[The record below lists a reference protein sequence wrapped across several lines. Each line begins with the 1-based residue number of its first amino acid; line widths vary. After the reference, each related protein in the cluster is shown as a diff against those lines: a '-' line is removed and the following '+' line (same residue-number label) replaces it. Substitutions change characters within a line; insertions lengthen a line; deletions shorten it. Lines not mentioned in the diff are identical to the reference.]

1 MRYILT
7 GTPGA
12 GKTTILRGLAARGHG
27 TVEEAATAVIAAE
40 QARGDAEPWT
50 RPAFVGKVADL
61 QRRRQEQA
69 DAGSGGPPAEG
80 SGGGPGPA
88 AGAGGLD
95 GVAVRF
101 FDRSPVCT
109 HALAMYVGHP
119 VPPALTA
126 EIERMAREGVYDRH
140 VFFVR
145 NLGFCEPTDARR
157 ITFEESLEFERLH
170 EETYREFG
178 YHLIDVPAG
187 PPDERVALV
196 EETVS
201 RLAAGTGCPACP

>member
-12 GKTTILRGLAARGHG
+12 GKTTILRGLAARGHV

-50 RPAFVGKVADL
+50 RPAFITKVADL

-69 DAGSGGPPAEG
+69 DAAPWPSGEG
-80 SGGGPGPA
+80 SGGA
-88 AGAGGLD
+88 RRGAGGARGL
-95 GVAVRF
+95 GGGAVRF

-109 HALAMYVGHP
+109 HALAAYVGHP

-126 EIERMAREGVYDRH
+126 EIERLAREGVYDRH

-170 EETYREFG
+170 EETYRAFG

-187 PPDERVALV
+187 PPDERIALV

>member
-12 GKTTILRGLAARGHG
+12 GKTTILRGLAARGHV

-50 RPAFVGKVADL
+50 RPAFIAKVADL

-69 DAGSGGPPAEG
+69 DAGPGGPPGEG
-80 SGGGPGPA
+80 ARGPG
-88 AGAGGLD
+88 

-109 HALAMYVGHP
+109 HALATYVGHP
-119 VPPALTA
+119 VPPALTT
-126 EIERMAREGVYDRH
+126 EVERLAREEVYDRH

-157 ITFEESLEFERLH
+157 ITFEESLEFESLH
-170 EETYREFG
+170 EKTYRAFG

-187 PPDERVALV
+187 PPDERVALI
-196 EETVS
+196 EETAS
-201 RLAAGTGCPACP
+201 RLAAGAGCPACP

>member
-1 MRYILT
+1 MRYIIT

-12 GKTTILRGLAARGHG
+12 GKTTILRGLAARGHV

-40 QARGDAEPWT
+40 QARGDSEPWT
-50 RPAFVGKVADL
+50 RPAFIAKVADL

-69 DAGSGGPPAEG
+69 DAG
-80 SGGGPGPA
+80 PG
-88 AGAGGLD
+88 

-109 HALAMYVGHP
+109 HALATYVGHP
-119 VPPALTA
+119 VPSALTT
-126 EIERMAREGVYDRH
+126 EIERLAREGVYDRH

-170 EETYREFG
+170 EETYRAFG
-178 YHLIDVPAG
+178 YHLIDLPAG

-196 EETVS
+196 EETAS